1 MHQLTTAPRQRLPRV
16 HSTGLSPDQ
25 WTATRRHER
34 LTPIVR
40 TVQADG
46 EVEAVVVDD
55 LAERLRDGSREAL
68 EEAYTR
74 WSSLVHTLAARS
86 LGNHH
91 DAEDVT
97 QQVFI
102 AAWRGRHTLR
112 PDRGTVPGWL
122 VGITRHKVADVH
134 AQRSRQARD
143 LGAVAAEGLPAERAP
158 AADDRLAARLLL
170 VDALDRLGEPRSTV
184 VRLAVVQELTHDEIS
199 RRLEIP
205 LGTVKSHVR
214 RGLTHLR
221 KTLEEVNRD
230 AS

>member
-1 MHQLTTAPRQRLPRV
+1 MEQATTTLLRPFDQRFAPTRLR
-16 HSTGLSPDQ
+16 D
-25 WTATRRHER
+25 R
-34 LTPIVR
+34 LTLIVSHVR
-40 TVQADG
+40 AG
-46 EVEAVVVDD
+46 EEVEADVVVDD
-55 LAERLRDGSREAL
+55 LAERLCAGSREAL

-74 WSSLVHTLAARS
+74 WSSLVHTLAVRS

-97 QQVFI
+97 QQVFV

-134 AQRSRQARD
+134 AQRARQARD
-143 LGAVAAEGLPAERAP
+143 LGAVAAHGRPEELAP
-158 AADDRLAARLLL
+158 PPDDRLAARLLL
-170 VDALDRLGEPRSTV
+170 ADALDRLGEPRSTV
-184 VRLAVVQELTHDEIS
+184 VRLAVVEELTHDEIS

-205 LGTVKSHVR
+205 LGTVKSHIR